1 MSPFSICLQNPD
13 IQEKPD
19 PEIRFNRFNYFMV
32 FTVIPS
38 KIPHSC
44 YKYVNGKPCMSPF
57 GICLQNPDIRE
68 KPGYPVQPFEFGV
81 CMSSPE
87 EGLAQG
93 DRFLMEPERFIKL
106 FLKI

>member
-1 MSPFSICLQNPD
+1 
-13 IQEKPD
+13 
-19 PEIRFNRFNYFMV
+19 
-32 FTVIPS
+32 
-38 KIPHSC
+38 
-44 YKYVNGKPCMSPF
+44 MSPF

-93 DRFLMEPERFIKL
+93 DRVLMEPERFILGLGVKL
-106 FLKI
+106 ARGLPDVVGCSKIASFSRAVCGKTSGHTK